1 MYLPSVKTF
10 GVVQQLDIDRI
21 VSLTNLVING
31 TTIYYTIIVKKWFPF
46 SLELSVFLGDTF
58 LAAATFTGKVRIYR
72 LIQGQG
78 FRVEQAFKFP
88 GVRSI
93 TGYSIR
99 NETFLA
105 AATESRMAIFVARL
119 RGFQKPSIKLWTHLE
134 PSFIDYCYST
144 FEKGPMPILK
154 AIFFPLLINVVL
166 YKKMCSTNEI
176 SVHMSISFFQELFF
190 YTSIIVSP
198 I

>member
-1 MYLPSVKTF
+1 MGPSA
-10 GVVQQLDIDRI
+10 L
-21 VSLTNLVING
+21 
-31 TTIYYTIIVKKWFPF
+31 
-46 SLELSVFLGDTF
+46 LGDTF

-119 RGFQKPSIKLWTHLE
+119 RGFQKPSIKL
-134 PSFIDYCYST
+134 
-144 FEKGPMPILK
+144 
-154 AIFFPLLINVVL
+154 
-166 YKKMCSTNEI
+166 
-176 SVHMSISFFQELFF
+176 
-190 YTSIIVSP
+190 
-198 I
+198 

>member
-1 MYLPSVKTF
+1 ME
-10 GVVQQLDIDRI
+10 
-21 VSLTNLVING
+21 
-31 TTIYYTIIVKKWFPF
+31 PF
-46 SLELSVFLGDTF
+46 AFLGDTF

-134 PSFIDYCYST
+134 PSFIVYCFST
-144 FEKGPMPILK
+144 FENRLMPILT
-154 AIFFPLLINVVL
+154 AIIFPLLINVVL

-176 SVHMSISFFQELFF
+176 YVHMSISFFQELFF
-190 YTSIIVSP
+190 LHEHKCIIVLSP